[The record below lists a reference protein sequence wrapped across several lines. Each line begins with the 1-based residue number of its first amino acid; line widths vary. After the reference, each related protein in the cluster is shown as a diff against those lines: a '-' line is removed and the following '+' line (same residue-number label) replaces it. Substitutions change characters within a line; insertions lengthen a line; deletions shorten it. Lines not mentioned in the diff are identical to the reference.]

1 MAVVQISRIQ
11 IRRGQKNQGSGLPQ
25 LASGELAWAVD
36 TQELFVGNGAVA
48 EGAPYVGNTKVLTEH
63 DNLLDLIDQ
72 YVYKNFIGSSI
83 QTGSDPN
90 FPIER
95 TIQERLD
102 ERISILSFGAIGD
115 GSTDNTAAVQ
125 RAIDQLFLNPATIT
139 TADSRVTLE
148 IPAGT
153 YILSSSVYVP
163 SYCNIVGAGI
173 GKTIFRH
180 AHNEPAFIF
189 VNDNSEIGNYISAL
203 DDSSTTYNTQPKY
216 IRMEGFSVRSLVATE
231 TMMLLNAV
239 RDSSFHQIE
248 LSGQWSSLDGSNGSS
263 VGFKLQA
270 ISDIVTCE
278 RLYFTQCKV
287 SSLSY
292 GIFSDYDINH
302 CVWDQCDFDTLYRG
316 SSFGLTSDLFS
327 AGQIYGPRQCIIS
340 NSRFSNID
348 REGFIITNGSG
359 NISKSNKFYLVGN
372 DGASNLSAVTS
383 QLKFVTSGNST
394 VQDWFDRVDELAEA
408 NFTTKYYTPFEGYL
422 QHQNNFVRGVTL
434 LQKAS
439 QFPAFRLP
447 YYGSAAYTINYMYQ
461 SLSNGASQEVMKKG
475 TLHIAVDSVNAN
487 VQVVDEFEHTGTAG
501 TEYNLQFFAS
511 LVDSDSTGGVDTL
524 VVYYTNSTVSDN
536 GKFSYSYSVIS

>member
-72 YVYKNFIGSSI
+72 YVYKNFVGSSL

-139 TADSRVTLE
+139 TADSRTILE

-153 YILSSSVYVP
+153 YLLSNTVYIP

-180 AHNEPAFIF
+180 MHNEPAFIF
-189 VNDNSEIGNYISAL
+189 VNDNSQIGNYVSAL

-216 IRMEGFSVRSLVATE
+216 IRMEGFSVRSIVATE
-231 TMMLLNAV
+231 IMMLLNVV

-248 LSGQWSSLDGSNGSS
+248 LSAQWSSLDGSNSNS

-287 SSLSY
+287 SGLSY
-292 GIFSDYDINH
+292 GTFSDHDINH
-302 CVWDQCDFDTLYRG
+302 CVWDQCEFDTLYRG

-327 AGQIYGPRQCIIS
+327 AGQLYGPKQCIIS

-372 DGASNLSAVTS
+372 DGASNLNAVTS
-383 QLKFVTSGNST
+383 QLKFIAAGNST
-394 VQDWFDRVDELAEA
+394 VQDWFDRVDDLAES
-408 NFTTKYYTPFEGYL
+408 NLTTKYYTPFEGYL

-447 YYGSAAYTINYMYQ
+447 YYGSASYTINYMYQ
-461 SLSNGASQEVMKKG
+461 SLSNSIGLEIMKKG
-475 TLHIAVDSVNAN
+475 TLHIAVDSINAN
-487 VQVVDEFEHTGTAG
+487 VQVVDEYEHTGTAG
-501 TEYNLQFFAS
+501 TEYNLQFYAN

-524 VVYYTNSTVSDN
+524 VVYYTNTTVSDN